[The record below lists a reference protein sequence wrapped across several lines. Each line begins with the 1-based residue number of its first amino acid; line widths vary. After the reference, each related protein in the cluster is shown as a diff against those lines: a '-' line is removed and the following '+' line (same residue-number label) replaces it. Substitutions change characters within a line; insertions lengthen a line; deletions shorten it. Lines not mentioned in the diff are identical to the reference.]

1 MARWLGRLLLA
12 VVVGVLTIAALAAP
26 ASAHGQLAMSTPVK
40 DSTVREPMESL
51 SLYFTEAPAPNAYFA
66 VTAPSGARVDRPW
79 THGQPK
85 RLDKPVQEYNL
96 VNGVWEPSVY
106 NTGFPAEVPVAY
118 WPERG
123 EYVVRYLSI
132 ASDGEPVRGELRF
145 TYKGKTS
152 GPPKGWQAPDN
163 EPDSILLASAEPGSG
178 TQAPEPAT
186 GGSPAAMGPAVP
198 QAGGSPATVTQTGGS
213 PATVTQTGGSPATVT
228 QTGGSPATVTQAG
241 GSPAAVPETGTAGT
255 AAGNA
260 QPADSGTGL
269 SVWLVPALLVLGAG
283 VLVVRAARRP
293 APTTT
298 AARPSPGRPQ
308 AKKPARPSASHT
320 PQRPKST
327 KRR

>member
-1 MARWLGRLLLA
+1 MARWLGRLLLL
-12 VVVGVLTIAALAAP
+12 VVGGVLAMTALAAP
-26 ASAHGQLAMSTPVK
+26 AFAHGQLAMSTPVK

-51 SLYFTEAPAPNAYFA
+51 ALYFTEAPAPNAYFA
-66 VTAPSGARVDRPW
+66 VTAPGGARVDRPW

-96 VNGVWEPSVY
+96 VDGVWEPSVY
-106 NTGFPAEVPVAY
+106 NTGYPAEIPVAY
-118 WPERG
+118 WPKQG

-145 TYKGKTS
+145 TYKGRTS

-163 EPDSILLASAEPGSG
+163 EPDAILLASAEPGSG
-178 TQAPEPAT
+178 TQAPVPEAGGSPAPVTQTGGSPAPVAQT

-198 QAGGSPATVTQTGGS
+198 QTGAGA
-213 PATVTQTGGSPATVT
+213 
-228 QTGGSPATVTQAG
+228 
-241 GSPAAVPETGTAGT
+241 AAVPETGGSQGAVPETGTPGT
-255 AAGNA
+255 AARTA

-269 SVWLVPALLVLGAG
+269 SVWLVPALLVIGAG
-283 VLVVRAARRP
+283 VLVARAARRP
-293 APTTT
+293 VPAAS

-308 AKKPARPSASHT
+308 AKKPARPSASRT

-327 KRR
+327 RRR

>member
-1 MARWLGRLLLA
+1 MARWLGRLLLP
-12 VVVGVLTIAALAAP
+12 VVVGVLAMTALAAP
-26 ASAHGQLAMSTPVK
+26 AFAHGQLAMSTPVK
-40 DSTVREPMESL
+40 DSTVREPMEFL

-96 VNGVWEPSVY
+96 VDGVWEPSVY
-106 NTGFPAEVPVAY
+106 NTGFPAEIPVAY

-132 ASDGEPVRGELRF
+132 ASDGEPVQGELRF

-163 EPDSILLASAEPGSG
+163 EPDSSLLASAEPGSG
-178 TQAPEPAT
+178 TQAPVPEAGGSPAPGTQAGGSPAPVTQT

-198 QAGGSPATVTQTGGS
+198 QAGAAAVPETGGS
-213 PATVTQTGGSPATVT
+213 QG
-228 QTGGSPATVTQAG
+228 
-241 GSPAAVPETGTAGT
+241 AVPETGTAGT

-269 SVWLVPALLVLGAG
+269 SVWLVPAVLIVGAG

-298 AARPSPGRPQ
+298 AARRPSGRPQ
-308 AKKPARPSASHT
+308 AKTPSRAPASRT
-320 PQRPKST
+320 PQRPKSA

>member
-1 MARWLGRLLLA
+1 MTLARWLGRLLLP
-12 VVVGVLTIAALAAP
+12 VVVGVVAMATLSAP
-26 ASAHGQLAMSTPVK
+26 AFAHGQLAMSTPAK
-40 DSTVREPMESL
+40 DGTVREPLESL
-51 SLYFTEAPAPNAYFA
+51 SLYFTEAPSPNAYFA
-66 VTAPSGARVDRPW
+66 VTSPSGARVDQPW

-123 EYVVRYLSI
+123 KYVVRYLSI

-152 GPPKGWQAPDN
+152 GPPKGWQAPEN

-178 TQAPEPAT
+178 TQAPMPET

-198 QAGGSPATVTQTGGS
+198 P
-213 PATVTQTGGSPATVT
+213 
-228 QTGGSPATVTQAG
+228 AG
-241 GSPAAVPETGTAGT
+241 GSPAAVSEADASPAAVPEPGSAGT

-260 QPADSGTGL
+260 QPTDSGTGL
-269 SVWLVPALLVLGAG
+269 SVWLVPAVLVLGAG

-293 APTTT
+293 APATTPAT
-298 AARPSPGRPQ
+298 AAARRSSGRPQ
-308 AKKPARPSASHT
+308 GKKPARAPH
-320 PQRPKST
+320 RPKSA

>member
-1 MARWLGRLLLA
+1 MARWLGRLLLLI
-12 VVVGVLTIAALAAP
+12 VVGVLALTALAAP

-66 VTAPSGARVDRPW
+66 VTAPSGARVDQPW
-79 THGQPK
+79 THGQPT

-96 VNGVWEPSVY
+96 VDGVWEPSVY
-106 NTGFPAEVPVAY
+106 NTGFPAVIPVAY

-152 GPPKGWQAPDN
+152 APPTGWQAPDN

-178 TQAPEPAT
+178 TQAPVPEPGSGTQVPVAQT

-198 QAGGSPATVTQTGGS
+198 QAGASPA
-213 PATVTQTGGSPATVT
+213 A
-228 QTGGSPATVTQAG
+228 VTQAG
-241 GSPAAVPETGTAGT
+241 GGQAAVPETGATGTAGT
-255 AAGNA
+255 AARTA

-269 SVWLVPALLVLGAG
+269 SVWLVPAVLVVGAG

-293 APTTT
+293 APTTP
-298 AARPSPGRPQ
+298 AARRSPGRPQ
-308 AKKPARPSASHT
+308 AKTSARAPASRT
-320 PQRPKST
+320 PRPKST
-327 KRR
+327 RRR

>member
-12 VVVGVLTIAALAAP
+12 VVVGVLTMTTLAAP

-178 TQAPEPAT
+178 SPAPEPET
-186 GGSPAAMGPAVP
+186 GGIPAAMGPAVP
-198 QAGGSPATVTQTGGS
+198 QA
-213 PATVTQTGGSPATVT
+213 
-228 QTGGSPATVTQAG
+228 GGSPATVTQAG

-269 SVWLVPALLVLGAG
+269 SVWLVPAVLVLGAG

>member
-1 MARWLGRLLLA
+1 MARWLGRLLLL
-12 VVVGVLTIAALAAP
+12 VVAGVLTMTALAAP
-26 ASAHGQLAMSTPVK
+26 ASAHGQLAMSTPAK
-40 DSTVREPMESL
+40 DGTVREPLESL

-66 VTAPSGARVDRPW
+66 VTSPSGARVERPW

-96 VNGVWEPSVY
+96 VDGFWEPTVY

-152 GPPKGWQAPDN
+152 QPPKGWQAPDN
-163 EPDSILLASAEPGSG
+163 EPDPSLLDSDEHGSG
-178 TQAPEPAT
+178 TQAPAPSAN
-186 GGSPAAMGPAVP
+186 GSPAAMGPAAP
-198 QAGGSPATVTQTGGS
+198 
-213 PATVTQTGGSPATVT
+213 
-228 QTGGSPATVTQAG
+228 QAG
-241 GSPAAVPETGTAGT
+241 GSPAAVSGTGGSPAAVP
-255 AAGNA
+255 AAGSAAAREA
-260 QPADSGTGL
+260 QPADSVL
-269 SVWLVPALLVLGAG
+269 SVWLVPAVLVVGAG

-293 APTTT
+293 ALTTT
-298 AARPSPGRPQ
+298 AAQRPSGRPQ
-308 AKKPARPSASHT
+308 AKKPSRAPASRPH
-320 PQRPKST
+320 RPKSA

>member
-1 MARWLGRLLLA
+1 MARWLGRLLLPI
-12 VVVGVLTIAALAAP
+12 VVGVLAMTALAAP

-51 SLYFTEAPAPNAYFA
+51 ALYFTEAPAPNAYFA

-106 NTGFPAEVPVAY
+106 NTGFPAVIPVAY

-178 TQAPEPAT
+178 TQAPVPET
-186 GGSPAAMGPAVP
+186 GDSPAAMGPAVP
-198 QAGGSPATVTQTGGS
+198 QAGGSPA
-213 PATVTQTGGSPATVT
+213 
-228 QTGGSPATVTQAG
+228 
-241 GSPAAVPETGTAGT
+241 AVPETGTART

-260 QPADSGTGL
+260 QPADSGAGL
-269 SVWLVPALLVLGAG
+269 SVWLVPAVLVVGAG

-293 APTTT
+293 APATP
-298 AARPSPGRPQ
+298 AARRPSGRPQ
-308 AKKPARPSASHT
+308 VKRPTRAPVSRT
-320 PQRPKST
+320 PNSLKST

>member
-1 MARWLGRLLLA
+1 MARWLGRLLLP
-12 VVVGVLTIAALAAP
+12 VVVGVVVMAALAAP
-26 ASAHGQLAMSTPVK
+26 ASAHGQLAMSTPAK
-40 DSTVREPMESL
+40 DSTVREPLESL

-66 VTAPSGARVDRPW
+66 VTAPSGARVDQTW

-96 VNGVWEPSVY
+96 VDGFWEPSVY
-106 NTGFPAEVPVAY
+106 NTGFPAQIPVAY

-123 EYVVRYLSI
+123 EYVVKYLSI

-145 TYKGKTS
+145 TYKGRTS

-163 EPDSILLASAEPGSG
+163 KPDPILLASAEPGSD
-178 TQAPEPAT
+178 TQTPASDT

-198 QAGGSPATVTQTGGS
+198 PAGASPGTETGAGPGTVTQTGASQAAASGTGS
-213 PATVTQTGGSPATVT
+213 S
-228 QTGGSPATVTQAG
+228 
-241 GSPAAVPETGTAGT
+241 AART
-255 AAGNA
+255 A

-269 SVWLVPALLVLGAG
+269 SVWLVPAIIVVGAG
-283 VLVVRAARRP
+283 ALVVRAARRP
-293 APTTT
+293 APATP
-298 AARPSPGRPQ
+298 AAGRSSGRPQ
-308 AKKPARPSASHT
+308 ARKPARAPASRT